1 MTELEIIDMH
11 THVQRDDAHGHEMR
25 DYFLTPHLVKPGAP
39 NLGTVPE
46 LLELMEQ
53 TGISAL
59 NMLMFTWSGRYLRHG
74 SYTLP
79 DDEARRSAAEQ
90 ELRERVVQRVSDN
103 NTWASRV
110 CVEHPQMSY
119 FAGVNPVVMGP
130 DRAVEEVVAQRARG
144 ALGVKL
150 VPSDMGVP
158 GSDRH
163 LFPLYEHCVEQNIPV
178 LTETGAHSPHCHPA
192 GFGDALKAFPQL
204 TLVFAHCGHDREF
217 GNGLDQEVLDLAAQ
231 YDGVHGDTSLRLHE
245 VADGSVTPE
254 EMVGFLRKIGTDR
267 VMFGTNYV
275 FSDLLPERPGHTPA
289 PDHVDPRFTQVWKS
303 VEVLKTLPLTDDERV
318 KLAGGN
324 FTRLT
329 GFSPRQAASAAS
341 R

>member
-39 NLGTVPE
+39 NLGTIPE
-46 LLELMEQ
+46 FLEMMEQ
-53 TGISAL
+53 TGISGM
-59 NMLMFTWSGRYLRHG
+59 NMLMFTWSGRYFRHG

-79 DDEARRSAAEQ
+79 DDEAVRPAAEHDLRQRVARRS
-90 ELRERVVQRVSDN
+90 SDN
-103 NTWASRV
+103 NTWAAKV
-110 CVEHPQMSY
+110 CADHPQISY
-119 FAGVNPVVMGP
+119 FAGVNPVVIGAEA
-130 DRAVEEVVAQRARG
+130 AVEEIVVQRALG
-144 ALGVKL
+144 ALGVKV

-158 GSDRH
+158 GSDRR
-163 LFPLYEHCVEQNIPV
+163 LFPLYEYCSAEGIPV

-192 GFGDALKAFPQL
+192 GFAGALKEFPQL

-217 GNGLDQEVLDLAAQ
+217 GRGLDEQVLELAAQ

-245 VADGSVTPE
+245 VADGSVAPQD
-254 EMVGFLRKIGTDR
+254 MVAFLRKIGTER

-275 FSDLLPERPGHTPA
+275 FSDLLPERPGHKPA

-303 VEVLKTLPLTDDERV
+303 IEVLKTLPLTDDERV
-318 KLAGGN
+318 GLAAGN
-324 FTRLT
+324 FKRLT
-329 GFSPRQAASAAS
+329 GGRAQ
-341 R
+341 